1 MTLCQLTL
9 CHLTLCH
16 LTFISNLALSV
27 VLRHFCCFL
36 VIALTIIITIMRKVI
51 KISMI
56 IMLVTMIL
64 IIIITVLG
72 SVVYHT
78 QNLHENN
85 ISANV
90 LLLSSGL
97 ILVWWLIKFKKF
109 HVDHLSHILF
119 FPVQI
124 ISSTVATSSQT
135 TPAGN

>member
-64 IIIITVLG
+64 IIITVLG

-135 TPAGN
+135 IPAGN